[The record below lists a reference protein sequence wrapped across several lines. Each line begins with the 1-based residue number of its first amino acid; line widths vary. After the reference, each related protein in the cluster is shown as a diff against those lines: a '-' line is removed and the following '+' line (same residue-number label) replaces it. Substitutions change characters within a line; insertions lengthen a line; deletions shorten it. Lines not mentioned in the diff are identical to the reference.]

1 MASEHTALHTR
12 GDVLL
17 RVAVH
22 FGGEARMQALA
33 YWKAVTADRSEF
45 LDGLRRIHSEP
56 PLARLI

>member
-1 MASEHTALHTR
+1 
-12 GDVLL
+12 
-17 RVAVH
+17 
-22 FGGEARMQALA
+22 MQALA